1 MKREKTSSTKPQRH
15 YYTIAELN
23 IEVVFGGGN
32 GLNNNLLIA
41 SFAPF
46 EQLEAASD
54 TLMTMVVDDTLRP
67 IAKDSLEPI
76 GRFDTGNGVTV
87 VSRLVNGSEYQFII
101 KDIHGYDCCL
111 LQADATFRHCRCA
124 LNGNADMRRFGLNNA
139 LMLAFSFSASF
150 RETLLL
156 HASTVRNNGY
166 AYAFIAK
173 SGTGK
178 STHVD
183 LWMRHIEGCDLINDD
198 APVVRV
204 APDGV
209 FVYGSPWSGKTA
221 CYRLAKVPMG
231 AITRIV
237 RANANSIER
246 LSGTMAFASLLSS
259 TSQMKW
265 DKQIFDNVC
274 DTIIHVVEHVGVYTL
289 NCLPDKDAALLCH
302 KVIAR

>member
-1 MKREKTSSTKPQRH
+1 MEREQTLPTEQQRH
-15 YYTIAELN
+15 YYSIAELN
-23 IEVVFGGGN
+23 IEVAFGRGSE
-32 GLNNNLLIA
+32 LNNSGLIA

-46 EQLEAASD
+46 EQSEAADD
-54 TLMTMVVDDTLRP
+54 TLMSMVVDDTLRP
-67 IAKDSLEPI
+67 AGKDSLEPI

-101 KDIHGYDCCL
+101 RNVHGHDCCL
-111 LQADATFRHCRCA
+111 LRADATFRHCRCA
-124 LNGNADMRRFGLNNA
+124 LNGNVDMRRFGLNNA

-150 RETLLL
+150 RDTLLL
-156 HASTVRNNGY
+156 HASVVRNNGCG
-166 AYAFIAK
+166 YAFIAK

-183 LWMRHIEGCDLINDD
+183 LWMRYVDACDLINDD

-204 APDGV
+204 ARDGV

-221 CYRLAKVPMG
+221 CYRQAKAPLG

-237 RANANSIER
+237 RAKANSIER
-246 LSGTMAFASLLSS
+246 QSGTMAFASLLSS

-274 DTIIHVVEHVGVYTL
+274 DTIVNIVEHVGVYTL
-289 NCLPDKDAALLCH
+289 NCLPDKDAAFLCH
-302 KVIAR
+302 QEIAR